1 MDGKYHKDEQ
11 SKPSLSC
18 KKNPLNNR
26 LVLSH
31 LMNTSSSKGEEF
43 RNILEEP
50 SVKELQPPRI
60 INGRRAAANKKCN
73 TVYIERA

>member
-11 SKPSLSC
+11 SKPS
-18 KKNPLNNR
+18 

-31 LMNTSSSKGEEF
+31 LMNTSSSKGEEI

-60 INGRRAAANKKCN
+60 INGRRAANKKCN

>member
-11 SKPSLSC
+11 SKPS
-18 KKNPLNNR
+18 

-31 LMNTSSSKGEEF
+31 LMNTSSSKGEEI

-50 SVKELQPPRI
+50 SVKEL
-60 INGRRAAANKKCN
+60 
-73 TVYIERA
+73 

>member
-1 MDGKYHKDEQ
+1 MDDKYHKDEQ

-31 LMNTSSSKGEEF
+31 LMNTSSSKGE
-43 RNILEEP
+43 NILEEP

-60 INGRRAAANKKCN
+60 INGRRAAINKKCN

>member
-31 LMNTSSSKGEEF
+31 LMNTSSSKGEEI

-50 SVKELQPPRI
+50 SVKEL
-60 INGRRAAANKKCN
+60 
-73 TVYIERA
+73 